1 MRRQARSAEGHG
13 ARTLEAIYFVT
24 DIEADGPD
32 PSRNSMISFG
42 SVALHERNG
51 IVGRFSVNLAPRSD
65 RAPDAR
71 TTKWWATQPE
81 AFAAATREPREPQ
94 SAISDFAE
102 WVEGFSG
109 WRVFAARPLLFD
121 GAFIDEYLRTYVNSR
136 IFGGPFDGR
145 QVFNG
150 NGLDIE
156 SLLIGL
162 FGWRYEQGR
171 EVAFPAD
178 WLGGHAHTHL
188 AIDDALG
195 YANVLHRALQIA
207 SAQPRKPEDFGDS
220 PALLARS

>member
-81 AFAAATREPREPQ
+81 AFAAAIGDQR
-94 SAISDFAE
+94 
-102 WVEGFSG
+102 
-109 WRVFAARPLLFD
+109 
-121 GAFIDEYLRTYVNSR
+121 LR
-136 IFGGPFDGR
+136 
-145 QVFNG
+145 
-150 NGLDIE
+150 
-156 SLLIGL
+156 
-162 FGWRYEQGR
+162 
-171 EVAFPAD
+171 
-178 WLGGHAHTHL
+178 
-188 AIDDALG
+188 
-195 YANVLHRALQIA
+195 
-207 SAQPRKPEDFGDS
+207 
-220 PALLARS
+220 